1 MPECRIHV
9 RIIYSYWFKLIE
21 FRIKNKFEKLFYVM
35 KIKTNVHNPQKKSF
49 TIVRDAKPGFGAG
62 HSNNLVGFFSEH
74 LVNAQI

>member
-1 MPECRIHV
+1 
-9 RIIYSYWFKLIE
+9 
-21 FRIKNKFEKLFYVM
+21 M

-62 HSNNLVGFFSEH
+62 DSHNFVGFFSEH